1 MILCIFLS
9 LKIERLFEDHEL
21 LVDNLMNW
29 SNDSKNRVLFLQRS
43 DKVAL
48 FHTPEKFLNGGT
60 QMAPGNDHDEHTRYT
75 ALIIITNFRVESL
88 KNI

>member
-1 MILCIFLS
+1 MCFPYFFFVLPNL
-9 LKIERLFEDHEL
+9 ERLFEDHEL

-60 QMAPGNDHDEHTRYT
+60 QMALGNDHDEHTR
-75 ALIIITNFRVESL
+75 
-88 KNI
+88 

>member
-1 MILCIFLS
+1 
-9 LKIERLFEDHEL
+9 
-21 LVDNLMNW
+21 MNW

-60 QMAPGNDHDEHTRYT
+60 QMAPGNDHDEHTRY
-75 ALIIITNFRVESL
+75 AQIHLLIQFEWLLPQISPQN
-88 KNI
+88 N